1 MLLTHSTRI
10 GRQFGPL
17 SPPTITQRR
26 LREVAGFKEVPE
38 PIPMRNRKNAIVY
51 YLFLA
56 SQKKTG
62 AKIARDIMK
71 KYANYVGS

>member
-1 MLLTHSTRI
+1 
-10 GRQFGPL
+10 
-17 SPPTITQRR
+17 
-26 LREVAGFKEVPE
+26 
-38 PIPMRNRKNAIVY
+38 MRNRKNAIVY